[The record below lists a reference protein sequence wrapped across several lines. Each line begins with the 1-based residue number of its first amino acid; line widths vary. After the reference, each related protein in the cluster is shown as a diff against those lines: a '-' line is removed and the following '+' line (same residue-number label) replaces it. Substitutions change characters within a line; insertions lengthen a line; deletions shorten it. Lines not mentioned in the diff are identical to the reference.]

1 MKFIKFTL
9 SAPLQSWGDNSRWDN
24 RNTANMPTK
33 SGIIGLLGC
42 CLGYPRGDERLN
54 RLDQQLHL
62 AVRSDRAGRIMTD
75 FHTVHGTYGVL
86 LSAEGKKRQN
96 GNTIV
101 SKRQYLQD
109 ARFTVFLWGAEAD
122 LERCYQAMSHPKW
135 TIYLGRKSCVP
146 SLPVKPE
153 WLEAS
158 TPEEAAAIFSETE
171 RRLCDRMVNVEIEML
186 PEDTL
191 SSKQRLITRQDSVI
205 RADRNEYA
213 ARYVRAYTIRCG
225 GEEACT

>member
-122 LERCYQAMSHPKW
+122 LERCYQAMSQFGTEKLCSISSSQTGVAGSIHS
-135 TIYLGRKSCVP
+135 GRGGSDIFRDR
-146 SLPVKPE
+146 
-153 WLEAS
+153 
-158 TPEEAAAIFSETE
+158 AAF
-171 RRLCDRMVNVEIEML
+171 V
-186 PEDTL
+186 
-191 SSKQRLITRQDSVI
+191 
-205 RADRNEYA
+205 
-213 ARYVRAYTIRCG
+213 
-225 GEEACT
+225 